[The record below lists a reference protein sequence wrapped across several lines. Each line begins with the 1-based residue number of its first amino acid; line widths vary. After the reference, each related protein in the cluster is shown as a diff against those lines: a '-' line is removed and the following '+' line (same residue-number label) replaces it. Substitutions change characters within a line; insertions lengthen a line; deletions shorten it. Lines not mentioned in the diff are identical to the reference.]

1 MSKYIYPK
9 KKFNKKDIDFMY
21 LFFDN
26 GDYFSLHASEVV
38 DLKLNLYDRLV
49 WGERGVCPV
58 VESGYIKLDVKKR
71 NKAIYDGYFLYNA
84 KRYRGDRK
92 TYIENRLVNEG
103 GISHVRFFNEN
114 NWHDTLYGNI
124 SAEMEGGLLVL
135 KFLPQDKFGAAD
147 GKNHAILLNEIG
159 KTIVESIDLDFEN
172 CESFYIY
179 KNEIQDMQLQFE
191 EELVW
196 GGGDL
201 FRNIKCGFIKVK
213 LDKGIDYR
221 QVHFLDDDKVTIKKL
236 QKRLLWKKTQS
247 DHDICHLYINF
258 GYAGFGSVRTEC
270 VEIEDVRSDEELER
284 LGRLEGEEDFGF
296 DDYIGGYCKKQKD
309 GTIVI
314 TFGKNAKELLE
325 KVSKD

>member
-1 MSKYIYPK
+1 MKYIYPK

-26 GDYFSLHASEVV
+26 GDYFSLHGSEVV

-49 WGERGVCPV
+49 WGERAICPV

-71 NKAIYDGYFLYNA
+71 NKSIYHGHFLYNA
-84 KRYRGDRK
+84 KEYRGNRK
-92 TYIENRLVNEG
+92 TYIENRCVREG
-103 GISHVRFFNEN
+103 GISHIRLFNEN

-124 SAEMEGGLLVL
+124 TAETEGEFLIL
-135 KFLPQDKFGAAD
+135 KFLPQEKYGSA
-147 GKNHAILLNEIG
+147 GGENHVILLNGIG

-201 FRNIKCGFIKVK
+201 FRNIKSGFIKLK
-213 LDKGIDYR
+213 LDKTITYR
-221 QVHFLDDDKVTIKKL
+221 RTHFLDDDKVTIKKL
-236 QKRLLWKKTQS
+236 EKRLLWKKIQS

-258 GYAGFGSVRTEC
+258 KYAGFGSYRTEC
-270 VEIEDVRSDEELER
+270 VEIEDIRHDEELER
-284 LGRLEGEEDFGF
+284 LEKLEEEGKIVFF
-296 DDYIGGYCKKQKD
+296 DYIGGYCKKQKD
-309 GTIVI
+309 GTIII
-314 TFGKNAKELLE
+314 TFGKNAEELME